1 MFFSWIPCLFF
12 KGPFFVFGR
21 FFQDFYERY
30 ALYERQN
37 LHGRLKRPASFRGL
51 VTVGVGIFM
60 AFFGMCVIYKN
71 GGGARR
77 RTSHCLF
84 VWFMNDFC
92 TLPNLVCPVES
103 WPQLDRRLYGVTSW
117 HRTRWRPNPYA
128 REDADFAQQNIR
140 TLLRPF
146 SHQAAAGADQD
157 SHFKGAFFLEKQL
170 PAAGW
175 ARPRCSMYREH
186 YRWHSSPL
194 ARVFPLVVWLSA
206 SSHEVSLKLSPSNE
220 LTNFASVLSCFGPL
234 QPSSKS
240 SLDTVTMMHH
250 SMNPLTLQHTFQHSP
265 CLGLKQLRPVI
276 WDVSKG
282 NQVQQTSC
290 ILEISSDWCNE
301 SRLQQHPET
310 IHQGFYGYQFLR
322 DVCFRHFF
330 LHVELLKRWSMNRT
344 SQEVAGLKRHDCDH
358 AIALIRFLAGYRS
371 CEGGLF
377 VKWQL
382 VFIWQI
388 GSIGYIDIK
397 IYK

>member
-1 MFFSWIPCLFF
+1 M
-12 KGPFFVFGR
+12 
-21 FFQDFYERY
+21 
-30 ALYERQN
+30 
-37 LHGRLKRPASFRGL
+37 
-51 VTVGVGIFM
+51 
-60 AFFGMCVIYKN
+60 
-71 GGGARR
+71 GGGQEEEQAIF
-77 RTSHCLF
+77 LF

-103 WPQLDRRLYGVTSW
+103 WPQLDRRLYEVMSW

-206 SSHEVSLKLSPSNE
+206 SSQEVSLKLSPSNE

-240 SLDTVTMMHH
+240 SLDTVAMMHH

-282 NQVQQTSC
+282 NQVQQTICSPQAF
-290 ILEISSDWCNE
+290 W
-301 SRLQQHPET
+301 RF
-310 IHQGFYGYQFLR
+310 HQT
-322 DVCFRHFF
+322 DVMNQDYNNTLKPYTKDSMDINFWGTFVSAIFF
-330 LHVELLKRWSMNRT
+330 STLNCWSVDPWTELPRKL
-344 SQEVAGLKRHDCDH
+344 
-358 AIALIRFLAGYRS
+358 
-371 CEGGLF
+371 
-377 VKWQL
+377 L
-382 VFIWQI
+382 V
-388 GSIGYIDIK
+388 SNDMTVTMP
-397 IYK
+397 